1 MNNKDKKQIHN
12 NPLFVPLTAKEQQQ
26 LSGGG
31 RGGCGQNPR
40 CPWL

>member
-1 MNNKDKKQIHN
+1 MNKKDKKQTQN

-31 RGGCGQNPR
+31 RRSGGG
-40 CPWL
+40 